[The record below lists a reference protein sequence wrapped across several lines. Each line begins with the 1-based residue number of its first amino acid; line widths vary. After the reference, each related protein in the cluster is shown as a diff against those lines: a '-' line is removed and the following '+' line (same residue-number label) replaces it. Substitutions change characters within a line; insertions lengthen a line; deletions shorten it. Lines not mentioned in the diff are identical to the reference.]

1 MRKIK
6 LLTCKTAKRLLVSLM
21 VVFTFLSSI
30 SVSNVDV
37 LAAPVGNVTV
47 VNTGYTFSWESDIP
61 INPQNGNI
69 SAWNFELSKIYADGV
84 LTTCFDP
91 TVVVLTGGG
100 YESNPA
106 IESTTR
112 RRLARL
118 AVANDINSMSNEA
131 YAAFQI
137 YQHQIM
143 FGASHGFRV
152 TGTNVNNLQGYI
164 NQFEAK
170 ATAYWTAPTF
180 NLGDGKIT
188 VGETKKFNV
197 TNGVTS
203 GWGVTYASSGVTAS
217 FSNGVLTVTNNNTS
231 DTKIELD
238 ISKLVGTYKRPNL
251 NYNKVQSQQLGVF
264 GISDPDKID
273 ITLQNL
279 RYGSLEI
286 AKMDNHGNYIPNT
299 SFDVFYNDNGSKIG
313 SYTTGADGKVKVD
326 QILPKEVKIVE
337 TSVPAPLILDATPSY
352 KTIVPNETVS
362 YTKTNVRAVGKA
374 TLTKVDND
382 TGGTTPLGDA
392 RLDNAQYALKAK
404 VDVPDPVNPTTPIY
418 FKNEIV
424 KEEVL
429 GTDLTMVVEN
439 LPVGE
444 YYFEETV
451 ASTGYH
457 LDTTKYDIDLRYVD
471 SATAVIE
478 KSAQSRE
485 QVILGK
491 DALYKVSS
499 DGSVGVIPFVE
510 GAEFTWKLKSEVDLI
525 GWDNAKTYFKD
536 ETNALGYLVT
546 DYMPYGT
553 YIRRETKTPE
563 NYISAP
569 DRIVTIH
576 EQIDNPQPEIVN
588 DAPFKAKVKIVKQDA
603 DTGET
608 VTSDYVT
615 FKLID
620 TATGEYVKQK
630 IGNKWIDEFTTTDD
644 GTIAGVVTGEAYTPL
659 SLFAGKYEVVEA
671 KIPTGYLDAKTPIY
685 VEVKD
690 SAVYEIDDNF
700 EPVITV
706 IVKNKQPK
714 AQIELTKSFEELDT
728 TYDKVAGFE
737 LTSVEER
744 ISAIDGVTVLY
755 DAGEVINNP
764 NSPDGLWYTDP
775 TTGKLVI
782 SDLFLSAGELTTY
795 TLQEK
800 VTSEGYELDETIYE
814 FEFEQTDTYTDLYIE
829 TAKVE
834 NKLIRTDLEVV
845 KIDKYT
851 GEIITGVEGF
861 EFTFDYTFNGEE
873 FSVTEAVD
881 PETGKA
887 TFKDIPYSAEGT
899 ITETATNDAYFLSD
913 EIKQVKVDKDLPGIG
928 EVYSFEYENKI
939 KPTIGTLATGINGEK
954 TLDPTI
960 DNVLIDVSMVDGLDP
975 SMFFTFVTKAWI
987 YDEGGNHTLYKEVR
1001 YENVTFEE
1009 ADADFISK
1017 IEAEKDSLPA
1027 GTKLFFTED
1036 IYEAGKDNPEVDTP
1050 IVSHNDPEDEGQTV
1064 RFEETEFTINVA
1076 KKDIATTELIK
1087 ASVKFEAN
1095 FFTADGQKVKTE
1107 VFSGNAETGIA
1118 TLKFSGTGTFD
1129 YIEIREIEA
1138 PAGYI
1143 LSDEVVKVT
1152 KDKFNEEYVYTFDYF
1167 NQMMPAVVHP
1177 QTGDTTNV
1185 NGLFGAMGLSFIGLG
1200 IYIGMKRKRT
1210 HEVE

>member
-1 MRKIK
+1 MRKFKILANQLTRK
-6 LLTCKTAKRLLVSLM
+6 LLICLM
-21 VVFTFLSSI
+21 IVFTFLSSI
-30 SVSNVDV
+30 GISNVDV
-37 LAAPVGNVTV
+37 LASPVGNVTV
-47 VNTGYTFSWESDIP
+47 VKTGYTFSWESDRP
-61 INPQNGNI
+61 INPANQI
-69 SAWNFELSKIYADGV
+69 TSAYGYELSKIYADGV
-84 LTTCFDP
+84 LTLCFDP
-91 TVVVLTGGG
+91 TVVVKTGGG
-100 YESNPA
+100 YDSTPL
-106 IESTTR
+106 IETAVSK
-112 RRLARL
+112 RLARL
-118 AVANDINSMSNEA
+118 AIANDINSMSDEA

-137 YQHQIM
+137 YKHQIM

-170 ATAYWTAPTF
+170 ATEYWTAPTF

-188 VGETKKFNV
+188 VGETKKFNS
-197 TNGVTS
+197 TNGINN
-203 GWGVTYASSGVTAS
+203 GWTASSINNGVSAS
-217 FSNGVLTVTNNNTS
+217 FANGVLTVTNNNVNDENIS
-231 DTKIELD
+231 LYVTKNI
-238 ISKLVGTYKRPNL
+238 GTYKGISL
-251 NYNKVQSQQLGVF
+251 NYNKVESQQLGVF
-264 GISDPDKID
+264 RITDPDFIRL
-273 ITLQNL
+273 TLQNL

-326 QILPKEVKIVE
+326 QILPKEVKIIE

-352 KTIVPNETVS
+352 KTIIPNETVS

-382 TGGTTPLGDA
+382 TGGTVALGDA

-404 VDVPDPVNPTTPIY
+404 VDVPDPVNPTTPI
-418 FKNEIV
+418 FSKDEIV

-485 QVILGK
+485 QVIKGK

-499 DGSVGVIPFVE
+499 DGTSGVLPFVE
-510 GAEFTWKLKSEVDLI
+510 GAEFTWKLKSEVDLV
-525 GWDNAKTYFKD
+525 GWDNAKTYFRD

-563 NYISAP
+563 NCIKAS

-588 DAPFKAKVKIVKQDA
+588 DAPFKAKIKFVKQDA

-714 AQIELTKSFEELDT
+714 AQIELTKTFEELET

-755 DAGEVINNP
+755 SAGEVINNP
-764 NSPDGLWYTDP
+764 NSQDGLWYTDP

-800 VTSEGYELDETIYE
+800 VTSEGYVLDDTVYT

-845 KIDKYT
+845 KTDKYT

-887 TFKDIPYSAEGT
+887 TFKDIPYSATGT

-913 EIKQVKVDKDLPGIG
+913 EVKEIIVDKDLEGIG

-975 SMFFTFVTKAWI
+975 NMIFTFVTKAWI
-987 YDEGGNHTLYKEVR
+987 YDEGGNHTLYKEAR

-1017 IEAEKDSLPA
+1017 IEAEKNSLPA
-1027 GTKLFFTED
+1027 GAKLFFTED
-1036 IYEAGKDNPEVDTP
+1036 IYETGKDNPEVDTP

-1076 KKDIATTELIK
+1076 KKDAVSKELIK
-1087 ASVKFEAN
+1087 SKDFKFEAK
-1095 FFTADGQKVKTE
+1095 FFKDGKEVKVETFDGDTK
-1107 VFSGNAETGIA
+1107 TGIA
-1118 TLKFSGTGTFD
+1118 TETFTGAGKYD
-1129 YIEIREIEA
+1129 YIEIREVKA
-1138 PAGYI
+1138 PEGFL
-1143 LSDEVVKVT
+1143 LSDEVKTVT
-1152 KDKFNEEYVYTFDYF
+1152 MADFDENHVYSFDYL
-1167 NQMMPAVVHP
+1167 NGMLPSVAVAS
-1177 QTGDTTNV
+1177 GDTSNTN
-1185 NGLFGAMGLSFIGLG
+1185 LFTGMMLISLLG
-1200 IYIGMKRKRT
+1200 VGTLLVRKRKQQNI
-1210 HEVE
+1210 

>member
-1 MRKIK
+1 MRKLN
-6 LLTCKTAKRLLVSLM
+6 LLTIKPIKRLLVSLM
-21 VVFTFLSSI
+21 VIFTFLSSI
-30 SVSNVDV
+30 SVSNIDV
-37 LAAPVGNVTV
+37 LAAPVGNVSV
-47 VNTGYTFSWESDIP
+47 VKTGYTFSWESDTP
-61 INPQNGNI
+61 INPANQI
-69 SAWNFELSKIYADGV
+69 MSAYGYELSKIYADGI

-100 YESNPA
+100 YNSDPA
-106 IESTTR
+106 IETATR
-112 RRLARL
+112 KRLARL
-118 AVANDINSMSNEA
+118 AVANDINSMSDEA

-143 FGASHGFRV
+143 FSASHGFRV
-152 TGTNVNNLQGYI
+152 TATNVNNLQGYI

-170 ATAYWTAPTF
+170 ATSFWTKPTF

-188 VGETKKFNV
+188 VGETKKFNA

-203 GWGVTYASSGVTAS
+203 GWDVFKQSTGVTAS
-217 FSNGVLTVTNNNTS
+217 FSNGVLTVTNNNTT
-231 DTKIELD
+231 DENIE
-238 ISKLVGTYKRPNL
+238 IQLVKKVGGYKRPSL
-251 NYNKVQSQQLGVF
+251 NYNKVQSQQLGIF
-264 GISDPDKID
+264 GISDPDRFPVN
-273 ITLQNL
+273 LQNL

-299 SFDVFYNDNGSKIG
+299 SFDIFYNDNGSKIG

-392 RLDNAQYALKAK
+392 RLDDAQYALKAK
-404 VDVPDPVNPTTPIY
+404 EDVLDLVTNTVIY
-418 FKNEIV
+418 SKDEIV

-429 GTDLTMVVEN
+429 GTDLTMIVEN

-499 DGSVGVIPFVE
+499 DGTSGVLPFVE
-510 GAEFTWKLKSEVDLI
+510 GAEFTWKLKSEVDSV
-525 GWDNAKTYFKD
+525 GWDNAHTYFVGR
-536 ETNALGYLVT
+536 TNAFGYLIT

-553 YIRRETKTPE
+553 YLREETDTPA
-563 NYISAP
+563 NCIKAP
-569 DRIVTIH
+569 TRVVTIH
-576 EQIDNPQPEIVN
+576 EQIDDPQPEIVN
-588 DAPFKAKVKIVKQDA
+588 DAPFKAKVKFVKQDA
-603 DTGET
+603 DTGEK
-608 VTSDYVT
+608 VTYDYVT

-630 IGNKWIDEFTTTDD
+630 VGSRWIDEFTTTED
-644 GTIAGVVTGEAYTPL
+644 GTIAGVITGEATTPL
-659 SLFAGKYEVVEA
+659 LLDVSKYEIVEA
-671 KIPTGYLDAKTPIY
+671 KIPTGYLDVKTPIY
-685 VEVKD
+685 VDVND
-690 SAVYEIDDNF
+690 SASYEIDDNF
-700 EPVITV
+700 DPVITV
-706 IVKNKQPK
+706 VVKNKQPK
-714 AQIELTKSFEELDT
+714 VQIELTKTFEEMET

-737 LTSVEER
+737 FKTVNEV
-744 ISAIDGVTVLY
+744 ISAIDGSVLY

-775 TTGKLVI
+775 VTGKLVI

-800 VTSEGYELDETIYE
+800 VTSEGYVLDETVHE
-814 FEFEQTDTYTDLYIE
+814 FVFEQTDTYTDLYIE

-834 NKLIRTDLEVV
+834 NKLIRTNLEVV
-845 KIDKYT
+845 KTDKYT
-851 GEIITGVEGF
+851 GEIIIGVEGF

-975 SMFFTFVTKAWI
+975 SMIFTFVTKAWI

-1027 GTKLFFTED
+1027 GAKLFFTED
-1036 IYEAGKDNPEVDTP
+1036 IYEAGKDNPEVDTLF
-1050 IVSHNDPEDEGQTV
+1050 VSHNDPEDEGQTV

-1076 KKDIATTELIK
+1076 KKDTATKELIK
-1087 ASVKFEAN
+1087 SREFKFEAK
-1095 FFTADGQKVKTE
+1095 FFKDDKEVKVESFDGDTD
-1107 VFSGNAETGIA
+1107 TGIA
-1118 TLKFSGTGTFD
+1118 TQTFTGIGNFD
-1129 YIEIREIEA
+1129 YVEIREIEA
-1138 PAGYI
+1138 PKGYV

-1152 KDKFNEEYVYTFDYF
+1152 HEDFDEEYTYTFDYF
-1167 NQMMPAVVHP
+1167 NSLIETAALP
-1177 QTGDTTNV
+1177 QTGDTTNTTGFLALLTLSAFG
-1185 NGLFGAMGLSFIGLG
+1185 GLIV
-1200 IYIGMKRKRT
+1200 IKKRKS
-1210 HEVE
+1210 EKN